1 MISKDIFLMDTL
13 GEEAIR
19 KLIKSQALVEENKN
33 KAVTWPGVGSMQEVC
48 NKLESVLAFL
58 ENREPRR

>member
-19 KLIKSQALVEENKN
+19 KLIKIQALVEENKN